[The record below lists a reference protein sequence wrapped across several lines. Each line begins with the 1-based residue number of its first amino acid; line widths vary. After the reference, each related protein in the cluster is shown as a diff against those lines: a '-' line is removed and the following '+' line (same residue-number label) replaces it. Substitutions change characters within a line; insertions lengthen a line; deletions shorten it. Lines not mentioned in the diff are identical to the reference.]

1 MASTWSDLKIE
12 LITTGEQSGTWGD
25 TTNTNLGTALEQAI
39 VGQASVTFSSGD
51 ITLTLSNSNSLQDA
65 RALRLYLTGTTGGS
79 VRNCTVPAIEK
90 PYLVYNNCAEAIT
103 V

>member
-25 TTNTNLGTALEQAI
+25 TTNSNLGTALEQAI

-51 ITLTLSNSNSLQDA
+51 ITLTLSNSKLFTRRTSTKVIPN
-65 RALRLYLTGTTGGS
+65 
-79 VRNCTVPAIEK
+79 RNNRWIS
-90 PYLVYNNCAEAIT
+90 
-103 V
+103 